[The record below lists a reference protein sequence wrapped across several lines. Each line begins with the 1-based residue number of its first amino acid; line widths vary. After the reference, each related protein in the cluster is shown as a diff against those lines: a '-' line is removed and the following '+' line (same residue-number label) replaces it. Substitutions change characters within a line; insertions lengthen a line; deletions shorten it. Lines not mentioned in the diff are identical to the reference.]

1 MLIIDLSDPARL
13 ILLHCSFMFIRI
25 KGMTL
30 LLVRSTHIYYIMCL
44 RAACLAFC
52 SQSVKDR
59 VSCPPFRKA
68 SAKVRPFFILAKS
81 FTNFFREKW
90 EKSGNGTKR
99 WRIWGGLGQEWRQ
112 KQGKANHFTLD
123 EISTC
128 RKFRQV
134 RQEGKRMV
142 NRPITM
148 YNLDMIISDGYRVNT
163 KRGVKFRLWLMSLRL

>member
-59 VSCPPFRKA
+59 VSVPSFLESECKGTTFFRTDQTFRKLF
-68 SAKVRPFFILAKS
+68 SRKTRK
-81 FTNFFREKW
+81 KW
-90 EKSGNGTKR
+90 ERDKKMEDLGRIGTRAEAKT
-99 WRIWGGLGQEWRQ
+99 
-112 KQGKANHFTLD
+112 GKNTIPKPLTF
-123 EISTC
+123 IS
-128 RKFRQV
+128 
-134 RQEGKRMV
+134 
-142 NRPITM
+142 
-148 YNLDMIISDGYRVNT
+148 LSS
-163 KRGVKFRLWLMSLRL
+163 SLCLHTSNIY